1 MTGLSGDE
9 LSDGYRE
16 RLQKAEKQRWLPIY
30 SRARLAGNSVCV
42 GYHESVTKILNIIGP
57 GRVGR
62 TLGAL
67 LQRAGLCAVQD
78 VLSAEI
84 ATAESAAAFIGAGRA
99 VRVLREMRVA
109 DFWLLTPPDGAIA
122 SAAAAL
128 AATGQVRQGDVV
140 FHCSGS
146 LPSTILAQ
154 LAATG
159 VLVASAHPLK
169 SFADP
174 VLAVQTFKG
183 TYCAVEGDAAA
194 LQRLTSLFEQL
205 GARVTVIDPA
215 GKTLY
220 HAASVLV
227 CNDLTALMEAGL
239 RAYEQAG
246 VERAT
251 AQMMMEPLVR
261 ETLDNIF
268 ALGTTRALTGPVARG
283 DADVLT
289 QQLAALNTLDP
300 RIADAYRVLN
310 HIALDLARAQ
320 GGASAAAL
328 DAVEQALKNI
338 NKNN

>member
-1 MTGLSGDE
+1 MT
-9 LSDGYRE
+9 
-16 RLQKAEKQRWLPIY
+16 
-30 SRARLAGNSVCV
+30 
-42 GYHESVTKILNIIGP
+42 TTLNIIGP

-62 TLGAL
+62 TLGTL

-84 ATAESAAAFIGAGRA
+84 ATAESAVAFIGAGCA
-99 VRVLREMRVA
+99 VRALRDMRA
-109 DFWLLTPPDGAIA
+109 ARLWLLTPPDAAIA
-122 SAAAAL
+122 GIATAL
-128 AATGQVRQGDVV
+128 AATGRVRQGDVV

-146 LPSTILAQ
+146 QSSSLLAP
-154 LAATG
+154 LAAAG
-159 VLVASAHPLK
+159 ALVASLHPLK

-174 VLAVQTFKG
+174 AAAVQSFRG
-183 TYCAVEGDAAA
+183 TYCAAEGDAGA
-194 LQRLTSLFEQL
+194 LQQLTPLFEQL
-205 GARVTVIDPA
+205 GARITVIDPA

-239 RAYEQAG
+239 RAYEKAG
-246 VERAT
+246 IERGT
-251 AQMMMEPLVR
+251 AQVMMEPLVR

-283 DADVLT
+283 DAEVLAR
-289 QQLAALNTLDP
+289 QLAALTALDP
-300 RIADAYRVLN
+300 RMGDTYRALN

-328 DAVEQALKNI
+328 EAVAEALKNI
-338 NKNN
+338 SKNN

>member
-1 MTGLSGDE
+1 MT
-9 LSDGYRE
+9 
-16 RLQKAEKQRWLPIY
+16 A
-30 SRARLAGNSVCV
+30 
-42 GYHESVTKILNIIGP
+42 TLNIIGP

-67 LQRAGLCAVQD
+67 LQRVGLCAVQD

-84 ATAESAAAFIGAGRA
+84 ATAESAVAFIGAGRA
-99 VRVLREMRVA
+99 VRVLREMRPA
-109 DFWLLTPPDGAIA
+109 RLWLLTPPDTAIA
-122 SAAAAL
+122 ATAMAL
-128 AATGQVRQGDVV
+128 VATGQMRQSDVV

-146 LPSTILAQ
+146 QPSSLLAS

-159 VLVASAHPLK
+159 ALLASVHPLK

-174 VLAVQTFKG
+174 AAAVQTFKG
-183 TYCAVEGDAAA
+183 TYCAAEGDPAA
-194 LQRLTSLFEQL
+194 LAVLTPLFEQL
-205 GARVTVIDPA
+205 GAQVAVIDPA

-246 VERAT
+246 IERGT
-251 AQMMMEPLVR
+251 AQVMMEPLVR
-261 ETLDNIF
+261 ETLDNVF
-268 ALGTTRALTGPVARG
+268 TLGTTRALTGPVARG
-283 DADVLT
+283 DADVLAR
-289 QQLAALNTLDP
+289 QLVALNALDP
-300 RIADAYRVLN
+300 RIADAYRALN
-310 HIALDLARAQ
+310 RIALDLARAQ

-338 NKNN
+338 K

>member
-1 MTGLSGDE
+1 MKS
-9 LSDGYRE
+9 S
-16 RLQKAEKQRWLPIY
+16 
-30 SRARLAGNSVCV
+30 
-42 GYHESVTKILNIIGP
+42 LNIIGP

-84 ATAESAAAFIGAGRA
+84 ATAESAVSFINAGRA
-99 VRVLREMRVA
+99 VRVLRDMRSA
-109 DFWLLTPPDGAIA
+109 DLWVLTPPDVVIA
-122 SAAAAL
+122 SVATAL
-128 AATGQVRQGDVV
+128 AATGHVRKGDVV

-146 LPSTILAQ
+146 QSSGLLAP
-154 LAATG
+154 LAETG
-159 VLVASAHPLK
+159 ALIASVHPLK

-194 LQRLTSLFEQL
+194 LAALTPLFEQL
-205 GARVTVIDPA
+205 GARIASINPA

-246 VERAT
+246 LARAT
-251 AQMMMEPLVR
+251 AQAMMEPLVR
-261 ETLDNIF
+261 ETLDNVF

-283 DADVLT
+283 DADVLAR
-289 QQLAALNTLDP
+289 QLAALSTLDP
-300 RIADAYRVLN
+300 RIADAYRALN
-310 HIALDLARAQ
+310 HIALDLARSQ
-320 GGASAAAL
+320 GGASATAL
-328 DAVEQALKNI
+328 DAVEKTLKKYN
-338 NKNN
+338 

>member
-1 MTGLSGDE
+1 MQT
-9 LSDGYRE
+9 
-16 RLQKAEKQRWLPIY
+16 
-30 SRARLAGNSVCV
+30 
-42 GYHESVTKILNIIGP
+42 LNIIGP
-57 GRVGR
+57 GRAGR

-84 ATAESAAAFIGAGRA
+84 ATAESAVAFIAAGRA
-99 VRVLREMRVA
+99 VRVLREMRPA
-109 DFWLLTPPDGAIA
+109 HLWLLTPPDAAIA
-122 SAAAAL
+122 SVATAL
-128 AATGQVRQGDVV
+128 AAAGHVRQGDVV

-146 LPSTILAQ
+146 QPSSLLTP

-159 VLVASAHPLK
+159 ALLASVHPLK

-174 VLAVQTFKG
+174 AAAAQSFKG
-183 TYCAVEGDAAA
+183 TYCAVEGDPAA
-194 LQRLTSLFEQL
+194 LAVLTPLFEQL
-205 GARVTVIDPA
+205 GAQVAVIDPA

-246 VERAT
+246 IERNT
-251 AQMMMEPLVR
+251 AQKMMEPLVR
-261 ETLDNIF
+261 ETLDNVF

-289 QQLAALNTLDP
+289 RQLAALNTLDP
-300 RIADAYRVLN
+300 RIADAYRALN
-310 HIALDLARAQ
+310 LIALDLARAQ

-328 DAVEQALKNI
+328 NAVEAVLKNNNKI
-338 NKNN
+338 NNL

>member
-1 MTGLSGDE
+1 M
-9 LSDGYRE
+9 
-16 RLQKAEKQRWLPIY
+16 
-30 SRARLAGNSVCV
+30 
-42 GYHESVTKILNIIGP
+42 GYHKAVTRSLNIIGP

-67 LQRAGLCAVQD
+67 LQRAGLCTVQD
-78 VLSAEI
+78 VLSAET
-84 ATAESAAAFIGAGRA
+84 ATAETAAAFIGAGRA
-99 VRVLREMRVA
+99 ARVLRDMRA
-109 DFWLLTPPDGAIA
+109 ARLWLLTPPDAAIA
-122 SAAAAL
+122 SVATAL
-128 AATGQVRQGDVV
+128 AAAGRVRTGDVA

-146 LPSTILAQ
+146 LPSSVLAP

-159 VLVASAHPLK
+159 ALIASVHPLK

-174 VLAVQTFKG
+174 AIAVQTFRG

-194 LQRLTSLFEQL
+194 LTMLTPLFEQL
-205 GARVTVIDPA
+205 GAQVAVINPA

-246 VERAT
+246 IERHT
-251 AQMMMEPLVR
+251 AQKMMEPLVR

-283 DADVLT
+283 DAAVVER
-289 QQLAALNTLDP
+289 QLEALQALDP
-300 RIADAYRVLN
+300 RMADAYRALN
-310 HIALDLARAQ
+310 AIALDLARAQ
-320 GGASAAAL
+320 GETATDRL
-328 DAVEQALKNI
+328 DSVRRVLDHKGLQKD
-338 NKNN
+338 

>member
-1 MTGLSGDE
+1 MPAL
-9 LSDGYRE
+9 
-16 RLQKAEKQRWLPIY
+16 
-30 SRARLAGNSVCV
+30 
-42 GYHESVTKILNIIGP
+42 HLNIIGP

-84 ATAESAAAFIGAGRA
+84 ATAESAVTFIGAGRA
-99 VRVLREMRVA
+99 VRVLREMRPA
-109 DFWLLTPPDGAIA
+109 HLWLLTPPDAAIA
-122 SAAAAL
+122 SVATAL
-128 AATGQVRQGDVV
+128 AATGQVRKGDVM

-146 LPSTILAQ
+146 QPSSLLAP
-154 LAATG
+154 LAEKGAFI
-159 VLVASAHPLK
+159 ASVHPLK

-174 VLAVQTFKG
+174 ATAVQSFQG
-183 TYCAVEGDAAA
+183 TYCAAEGDPAA
-194 LQRLTSLFEQL
+194 LEVLTPLFQQL
-205 GARVTVIDPA
+205 GAQVAVINPA

-227 CNDLTALMEAGL
+227 CNDLTALMEAGF

-246 VERAT
+246 IERTT
-251 AQMMMEPLVR
+251 AQKMMEPLVR
-261 ETLDNIF
+261 ETLDNVF

-283 DADVLT
+283 DAGVLVR
-289 QQLAALNTLDP
+289 QLAALQTLDP
-300 RIADAYRVLN
+300 RIADAYRALN

-328 DAVEQALKNI
+328 DAVGQAIKRDI
-338 NKNN
+338 P